1 MTDSSTSDIFNGSAN
16 NNLPTQDEDVL
27 AALRTLLFSPEQIET
42 SEQQTIEKNT
52 SPNLEE
58 DVLDQLRTLIFS
70 PEQAQIG
77 NVQQQFSQNNP
88 ATNPDDDVLGE
99 LRTLLVGDDYQ
110 KLTKLQERLEDP
122 KLYAADLSRVLAE
135 AIILRSLQDQQLAKA
150 LVPSIEEAIKVSVR
164 KDFKI
169 LANALFP
176 VMGPA
181 IRKAIASAL
190 NAMMQS
196 LNQTLNHSLS
206 PQSFKWRLEARQTG
220 KSFAEVVLLRT
231 LLYRVEQVFLIHKET
246 GLLLQHVV
254 AKAVTTQDGD
264 LISAMLTAIKDFVH
278 DSFNVQHSDTLET
291 LHFGELTIWI
301 EEGPQAILAGVI
313 RGNAPQEVRAIF
325 HDAIESIHLE
335 QSNSLD
341 SFDGNTTPFEACR
354 PYLEGCLLV
363 QFEVKEPK
371 KPKNQKLIIASALG
385 AILIAV
391 GPWLFFY
398 IRDQQRWANYL
409 EKLNAE
415 RGIVV
420 ITTDKRHGKFFISG
434 LRDPLAA
441 DPLILMKSAN
451 LSPAQVTSRW
461 ENYLSEAPKFV
472 EARAKQVLQP
482 PKSVSLKVDN
492 NAILYATGYASAEW
506 IAQSKKLVQLLPGIN
521 KFYLNIVDTDLREFD
536 SAKKK
541 IENYEIHFLNGTQ
554 LLPSQDSKIHNLV
567 KEIQKLF
574 NSAQSINKGIRIQ
587 IVGHTDAGGSEN
599 ANITLSQERAQKV
612 LSTFVSQGLEA
623 TNFTTRGVGSREP
636 SPNKLSKQSKI
647 FNRRVSFKV
656 FLTDTLNRKSDEQ

>member
-16 NNLPTQDEDVL
+16 NNPPTQDEDVL

-42 SEQQTIEKNT
+42 SEQQTVEKNT
-52 SPNLEE
+52 FPNPEE
-58 DVLDQLRTLIFS
+58 DILDQLRTLIFS
-70 PEQAQIG
+70 PEQAQVD
-77 NVQQQFSQNNP
+77 NVQQQSSQNNP
-88 ATNPDDDVLGE
+88 TTNPDEDVLGE
-99 LRTLLVGDDYQ
+99 LRALLVGDDYQ
-110 KLTKLQERLEDP
+110 KIAKIQERLDDP
-122 KLYAADLSRVLAE
+122 KLYAADLSQVLVE

-176 VMGPA
+176 VIGPA

-196 LNQTLNHSLS
+196 LNQTLDHSLS

-264 LISAMLTAIKDFVH
+264 LVSAMLTAIKDFVH
-278 DSFNVQHSDTLET
+278 DSFHVQHGDTLET

-313 RGNAPQEVRAIF
+313 RGNAPQEVRAVF

-335 QSNSLD
+335 QSNTLD
-341 SFDGNTTPFEACR
+341 SFDGNTTPFEVCR

-371 KPKNQKLIIASALG
+371 KPKNQKLIIGVFG

-420 ITTDKRHGKFFISG
+420 VSADKRHGKFFISG

-451 LSPAQVTSRW
+451 LNPTQVTSRW

-472 EARAKQVLQP
+472 EARAKRVLQP
-482 PKSVSLKVDN
+482 PQSISLKVDE

-506 IAQSKKLVQLLPGIN
+506 IAESKKLVQLLPGVN
-521 KFYLNIVDTDLREFD
+521 KVYLNIVDTDLRELE
-536 SAKKK
+536 SAKNK
-541 IENYEIHFLNGTQ
+541 IENYQVDFLNGTQ
-554 LLPSQDSKIHNLV
+554 LLPGQDSKIQNLV
-567 KEIQKLF
+567 KEIQKLS

-599 ANITLSQERAQKV
+599 ANITLSQARAQKV
-612 LSTFVSQGLEA
+612 LSTLVSQGLKA
-623 TNFTTRGVGSREP
+623 TNFTTQGVGSREP
-636 SPNKLSKQSKI
+636 LPDKLSKQGKI

-656 FLTDTLNRKSDEQ
+656 FLTDTLNRKANE